1 MVFLFKGVRALAWE
15 IIALICVVALIVL
28 VFFLLPWIG
37 TISNAL
43 GFSGSCGQA
52 IFMKTITTE
61 VFPLRI
67 LGFMFSVRIRD
78 SCNPKSTEVKF
89 QDEAEFGKQL
99 YYHIRQCFSTF
110 GGGRVNWLHDEGAYL
125 HPCFFLYYNSSSAS
139 SFKIVEILRH
149 INQSFFTEINSSKLS
164 TILIKPGPDG
174 NAQFYDVVNENFSSS
189 GLIEIYYLDWKTFAE
204 MNMIVGDIKL
214 PCLTDQALC
223 CVANETLRK
232 SEIGKY
238 HQNASPLN
246 AYVEENELYV
256 WLLKLPTI
264 CGLTWGF
271 YPEPSPIKDLF
282 FRCPKKSLVDIQLLK
297 WCSLTWPCE
306 YAPQK
311 VNEAC
316 KYHRTGCGY
325 LTRAMACCNDKIVV
339 CVR

>member
-1 MVFLFKGVRALAWE
+1 VKALAWE

-52 IFMKTITTE
+52 IFMKTITSQ

-78 SCNPKSTEVKF
+78 SCNPKSTELKF

-99 YYHIRQCFSTF
+99 YYHVRQCFSTF
-110 GGGRVNWLHDEGAYL
+110 GSGRVDWLHEEGSYL
-125 HPCFFLYYNSSSAS
+125 HPCFFLYYNSSSNS
-139 SFKIVEILRH
+139 SFRILEIIQY
-149 INQSFFTEINSSKLS
+149 INRSFSAEINSSKLS
-164 TILIKPGPDG
+164 TIIVKPGSNG
-174 NAQFYDVVNENFSSS
+174 KAEFYDVVNEYFPSS
-189 GLIEIYYLDWKTFAE
+189 GLIEIYYLDWKSFAE
-204 MNMIVGDIKL
+204 MNILIADIKL

-223 CVANETLRK
+223 CIANDTRMDA
-232 SEIGKY
+232 EIRHY
-238 HQNASPLN
+238 YQDLPPLN
-246 AYVEENELYV
+246 AYMKENEIYE
-256 WLLKLPTI
+256 WFLKLPPI
-264 CGLTWGF
+264 CGLTGGWF
-271 YPEPSPIKDLF
+271 YPEPSPIKDLLF
-282 FRCPKKSLVDIQLLK
+282 KCPKKSLIDIQLVK
-297 WCSLTWPCE
+297 WCSFTWPCE
-306 YAPQK
+306 YAPQQ
-311 VNEAC
+311 VNEIC